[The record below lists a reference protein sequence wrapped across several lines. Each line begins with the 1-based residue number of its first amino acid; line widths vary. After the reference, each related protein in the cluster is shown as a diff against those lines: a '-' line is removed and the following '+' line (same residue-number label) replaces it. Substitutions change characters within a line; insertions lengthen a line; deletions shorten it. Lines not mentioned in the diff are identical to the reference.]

1 VRAGDDDRA
10 ALVDRAG
17 FAVASG
23 SACTSA
29 TETPSHVLAAMGL
42 LSQGNVRLSLPRGT
56 TAADVDR
63 FCAVLPGVVAD
74 LRRAAGAGDL

>member
-1 VRAGDDDRA
+1 
-10 ALVDRAG
+10 
-17 FAVASG
+17 
-23 SACTSA
+23 
-29 TETPSHVLAAMGL
+29 MGL